1 LIASTEVVRFGL
13 APVAGL
19 NQWPVAVAGFLLG
32 CVIPVFLLA
41 IFWCSCAS
49 ALVVGTVH
57 LEVCYLVSGG
67 DKGVFGEKAA
77 HLKRISICNF
87 RL

>member
-1 LIASTEVVRFGL
+1 VLLSTLLVSCAGIASTKVVRFGL

-41 IFWCSCAS
+41 IFWCFCAWV
-49 ALVVGTVH
+49 LVVGTVH

-67 DKGVFGEKAA
+67 DKGFSVRK
-77 HLKRISICNF
+77 LPT
-87 RL
+87 